1 MTVGRSPDAT
11 LPLDIPTAP
20 SQHPLFNLGPSD
32 CLVDAHRDWPL
43 ALYEDEGTVDGAG
56 LVAQGAAMKMGAR
69 VLTRISPG
77 SRGSVTIGPVR
88 LLFKWEAVP
97 VTEVGEVPLADL
109 GRVPRCHACGL
120 ALRDALAREGLLA
133 RCDACRAMNR
143 FVDPEAPYR
152 SLAMKR
158 RLSLA
163 EVSRLEPPLEDPLNP
178 AAVAEERDTLLS
190 VPIFAPTTAP
200 LPHALPQ
207 HVRPAGRPG
216 RDDTPVPLRIA
227 RSPGAAVE
235 QMQTVVTRAPFVAR
249 PAVRD
254 RATSTGELA
263 ARSAAPRT
271 PPQEELLADAFYTA
285 ELEAMP
291 LLPPESI
298 ITGDGER
305 PVAWNTI
312 SVLSAASRY
321 GEGEG
326 RVPYKEV
333 RHALEEAK
341 PGWAEENA
349 ALIVAVLGVAVLAVG
364 VLVVLTRG
372 GRSPSPPPAPAAVEA
387 PAAEAPNRVEHPR
400 ATYVRFEPGLPDPV
414 STSVDAFA
422 LDDVEATRARFAQ
435 FARET
440 GAPLPAAWSSANLP
454 DDAPATDLD
463 FATAGAFCR
472 WAGGRLPT
480 ETEWER
486 AAVGTFGRMYPWG
499 NTFKRNL
506 VAHGPRVEPVRARP
520 DGVSE
525 SGVFGLV
532 GNAVEWVAPPAGE
545 PPFLKG
551 GGAGSFSSPSALTV
565 FGRTAPDAVTWAP
578 GPGVRCAY
586 DL

>member
-1 MTVGRSPDAT
+1 VGRSPDAT
-11 LPLDIPTAP
+11 LHLDLPTAP
-20 SQHPLFNLGPSD
+20 AHHPLFSLGPTD
-32 CLVDAHRDWPL
+32 CLVDAQKDWPL
-43 ALYEDEGTVDGAG
+43 ALYEESGTVDGAS
-56 LVAQGAAMKMGAR
+56 LLADGAAMKMGAR
-69 VLTRISPG
+69 VLTRLSPG
-77 SRGSVTIGPVR
+77 SRGSVTIGPIR

-97 VTEVGEVPLADL
+97 VSEVGEVPLADL

-152 SLAMKR
+152 SLALKR

-163 EVSRLEPPLEDPLNP
+163 EVSRLEPPVEDPLSP
-178 AAVAEERDTLLS
+178 EAIAEERDTLLS
-190 VPIFAPTTAP
+190 VPIFAPSAAP
-200 LPHALPQ
+200 LPQVLPQ

-216 RDDTPVPLRIA
+216 RDDTPAPLRIA
-227 RSPGAAVE
+227 RHPGAAVE
-235 QMQTVVTRAPFVAR
+235 QMQTVMTRSPFVAR

-254 RATSTGELA
+254 RATSTGEMA
-263 ARSAAPRT
+263 ALSAAPR
-271 PPQEELLADAFYTA
+271 PPPEDELLADAFYTA

-305 PVAWNTI
+305 PVAWNTV

-321 GEGEG
+321 EDGEG
-326 RVPYKEV
+326 RVPRGEVVDALKEASV
-333 RHALEEAK
+333 
-341 PGWAEENA
+341 GWIDDNA

-372 GRSPSPPPAPAAVEA
+372 ERPAPEATSVPAPAEAEPA
-387 PAAEAPNRVEHPR
+387 PAPARVAHPA
-400 ATYVRFEPGLPDPV
+400 ATYVRFLPGIADPV
-414 STSVDAFA
+414 SVSVSGFA
-422 LDDVEATRARFAQ
+422 LDDVEATRARVAQ

-440 GAPLPAAWSSANLP
+440 GTPMPSWAHPQLT
-454 DDAPATDLD
+454 DDVPATDLTFD
-463 FATAGAFCR
+463 MASAFCR

-480 ETEWER
+480 ELEWER

-499 NTFKRNL
+499 NSFRASL
-506 VAHGPRVEPVRARP
+506 VANGPRVEPVRRRP
-520 DGVSE
+520 DGASE
-525 SGVFGLV
+525 SGVLGLV
-532 GNAVEWVAPPAGE
+532 GNAIEWVSPPAGE

-565 FGRTAPDAVTWAP
+565 FGRTAPDAASWAP

-586 DL
+586 DD